1 MKRKLG
7 ITSMVLGVALVLGA
21 LFLSQA
27 NQKEDFTAK
36 ENATIVMPQLVEQIQ
51 HNNTLPESETTPI
64 VLLQKPVQL
73 LTEEEKKM
81 AEVEINGHLYIG
93 YLSIPSLELE
103 LPIMS
108 DWSYPKLKIAPC
120 RYAGTLLGED
130 LVLMAHNYNSHFGRF
145 TDLELDDTVIFT
157 DVDGI
162 VTHYQV
168 VGQDILPPDS
178 VEEMTAGAFDLTLF
192 TCTYGGKSRVTI
204 YCNKVDP

>member
-1 MKRKLG
+1 
-7 ITSMVLGVALVLGA
+7 MVLGVALVLGA

-36 ENATIVMPQLVEQIQ
+36 ENATIVIPQLVEQIQ

-120 RYAGTLLGED
+120 RYSGSLRGED
-130 LVLMAHNYNSHFGRF
+130 LVLMAHNYSRHFGKISK
-145 TDLELDDTVIFT
+145 LNEGDTISFT
-157 DVDGI
+157 DVDGV

-168 VGQDILPPDS
+168 AAMDILEPTA
-178 VEEMTAGAFDLTLF
+178 VEVMTSGEFDLTLF
-192 TCTYGGKSRVTI
+192 TCTYGGGSRVTVC
-204 YCNKVDP
+204 CNKK